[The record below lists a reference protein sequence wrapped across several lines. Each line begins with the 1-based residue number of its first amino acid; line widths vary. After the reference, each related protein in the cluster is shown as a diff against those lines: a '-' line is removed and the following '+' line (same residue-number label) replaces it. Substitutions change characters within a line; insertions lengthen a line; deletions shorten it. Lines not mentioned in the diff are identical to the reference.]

1 MIMQVR
7 WSDYTDTVGR
17 TDADSAS
24 DGSMDRY
31 TRFIEMGSSSVDC
44 CDRGRFWPGYV
55 SDEVLAVVERGMAG
69 VGPIAQ

>member
-1 MIMQVR
+1 ML
-7 WSDYTDTVGR
+7 TVLV
-17 TDADSAS
+17 
-24 DGSMDRY
+24 MDRY